1 MHYKTFI
8 MLTIAIIILFS
19 FTSIAATSIGIQ
31 QYRSNNEETE
41 NNNSFNFL
49 VIYLIFSIFMLLV
62 CFGMIFYWFS
72 YEVPITIKPEDCIHQ
87 S

>member
-1 MHYKTFI
+1 
-8 MLTIAIIILFS
+8 MLMIAIIIFLS
-19 FTSIAATSIGIQ
+19 ISSIAATSIGIQ

-41 NNNSFNFL
+41 NNKSFNFL

-62 CFGMIFYWFS
+62 CFGMIFYWVS
-72 YEVPITIKPEDCIHQ
+72 YGVPITIKPEDCIYQ